1 MRLTMFMDVAIP
13 KKKAFVI
20 PKTGSKS
27 LIPNLRIPLLLLLLL
42 LPQTASLS
50 GLCVTQSS
58 VTSVGS
64 VR

>member
-13 KKKAFVI
+13 KEKAFVI

-27 LIPNLRIPLLLLLLL
+27 LIPNLRIPLLLPL
-42 LPQTASLS
+42 TAFLS
-50 GLCVTQSS
+50 GLCVMASS
-58 VTSVGS
+58 VTSVDS

>member
-1 MRLTMFMDVAIP
+1 MFMDVAIP

-42 LPQTASLS
+42 LLLPLTAFLS
-50 GLCVTQSS
+50 GLCVMASS
-58 VTSVGS
+58 VTSVDS

>member
-1 MRLTMFMDVAIP
+1 MFMDVAIP

-27 LIPNLRIPLLLLLLL
+27 LIPNLRIPLLLPL
-42 LPQTASLS
+42 TAFLS
-50 GLCVTQSS
+50 GLCVMASS
-58 VTSVGS
+58 VTSVDS